1 MKDLMLIFP
10 AYSKLKLPYMRKSC
24 QLLSALLVLSFFSLP
39 GFGQSVS
46 VSGTVRNNVTKDPV
60 SSVSVLV
67 KGSSVGTFTNENG
80 VFKLTVDK
88 LPVVLVFSSIGFES
102 QEITVNNDSA
112 TDVLLVPASSLGQEV
127 VISASRVPERILES
141 PVSIERISNV
151 AIRNSAATNYYDI
164 VNNIK
169 GVDVVAASLSFKTP
183 TTRGFAGSGNP
194 RFNQIVDGM
203 DNQAPGLNFSVG
215 SVIGLTELD
224 VESMELLPGASSVLY
239 GPGGM
244 NGTLLINSK
253 NPFKF
258 QGLSFQVK
266 TGIMHADGR
275 GRSISPY
282 HNWSMRWA
290 QKVSD
295 RFAFK
300 IGAELIQAKDWLAD
314 DYRNYQRLGT
324 TGKIVPGTRSTD
336 PNYDGINTY
345 GDETTA
351 NLKEILDGLAGQVP
365 FWQSYIANLP
375 SQIPVSR
382 TGYTE
387 NEVVNPNSLN
397 FKLSGALH
405 YKFGKNLEAILAGHW
420 GTGNTVYTGSQ
431 RYSLKDLKVGQYK
444 LELRSDKWFVRGYT
458 TQENAGQS
466 HNLTVTS
473 QLFNEA
479 WKPTLTFDDNGN
491 PTPQATDWLIQYA
504 FAYMNAKLAGRSEL
518 ESHNIARGVADV
530 GRPAA
535 GSTQFKTIFDRVRKI
550 PIPKGG
556 LFLDRT
562 DLYFVEGQYNFSS
575 AIKIFD
581 LLVGGSWKQYKLNSQ
596 GTLFADKPGDPI
608 TIRETGAYIQVGKEI
623 IPDLLKLT
631 AAGRYDKNE
640 NFKGRFTPRFT
651 ALIKAA
657 KDHNIRLSYQTAYR
671 FPSTQQ
677 QWIDLDVGS
686 GRLIG
691 ANIFLWRK
699 WDLINNPGYDP
710 ATVPTNGLFPQGV
723 TTPARVPYIEVKP
736 ESVSTFELGYKSLIN
751 KKLLIDAYVY
761 YGQYENFLTRR
772 DVIQF
777 ANGVTPDFL
786 NAYKG
791 FSVVVN
797 SPEKVKTYGWAAGLD
812 WLLPANFTIGASASS
827 DKIKNVPK
835 GFRAFFNAPELRT
848 VFSFGNTGFG
858 PHSLLGFNVS
868 WRWQDGFFY
877 ENDFNQGDLPAYN
890 TVDAQISLKQP
901 KIKSMFKLGATN
913 ILNQYYRT
921 AIGNPSIGGLYYVSF
936 AYNVL

>member
-1 MKDLMLIFP
+1 MLIFP
-10 AYSKLKLPYMRKSC
+10 AYSKLKLPYMRKNC
-24 QLLSALLVLSFFSLP
+24 HLIVALLVVNFIAIAGFS
-39 GFGQSVS
+39 QTIT
-46 VSGTVRNNVTKDPV
+46 VSGTVRNSITKEPIP
-60 SSVSVLV
+60 SVSVLV
-67 KGSSVGTFTNENG
+67 KGSSSGTFTNENG
-80 VFKLTVDK
+80 SFKLTVDK
-88 LPVVLVFSSIGFES
+88 TPVVLVFSSVGYET
-102 QEITVNNDSA
+102 QEVTASNAGAAV
-112 TDVLLVPASSLGQEV
+112 DVDFVPASSLGQEV
-127 VISASRVPERILES
+127 VVSASRVPERILES

-151 AIRNSAATNYYDI
+151 AIRNSAASNYYDI
-164 VNNIK
+164 VQNIK

-183 TTRGFAGSGNP
+183 TTRGFAGSGNT

-215 SVIGLTELD
+215 SIIGLTELD

-253 NPFKF
+253 NPFKY

-266 TGIMHADGR
+266 TGIMHTDGSR
-275 GRSISPY
+275 GRSVSPY
-282 HNWSMRWA
+282 HNWSLRWA

-300 IGAELIQAKDWLAD
+300 IGSELIQAKDWLAD
-314 DYRNYQRLGT
+314 DYRNYKRLGT
-324 TGKIVPGTRSTD
+324 TGSIVPGTRDND

-345 GDETTA
+345 GDETSV
-351 NLKEILDGLAGQVP
+351 NLKDLLNGLAGQIP
-365 FWQSYIANLP
+365 FWQSHVATLP
-375 SQIPVSR
+375 AQILVSR

-405 YKFGKNLEAILAGHW
+405 YKLSNKLEAIIAGHW

-444 LELRSDKWFVRGYT
+444 VELKSDNWFVRAYT
-458 TQENAGQS
+458 TQENSGQS

-479 WKPTLTFDDNGN
+479 WKPTVTRVNGVAS
-491 PTPQATDWLIQYA
+491 PQGTDWLVQYA
-504 FAYMNAKLAGRSEL
+504 FAYMNAKLAGQSEL
-518 ESHNIARGVADV
+518 NSHNIARSVADV

-535 GSTQFKTIFDRVRKI
+535 GSQQFKTIFDRVRKI
-550 PIPKGG
+550 PIPQGG

-562 DLYFVEGQYNFSS
+562 DLWFVEGQYNLSK
-575 AIKIFD
+575 AIKVLDVLI
-581 LLVGGSWKQYKLNSQ
+581 GGNWKQYKLNSQ
-596 GTLFADKPGDPI
+596 GTLFADKIGDPI
-608 TIRETGAYIQVGKEI
+608 IINEVGAYIQVGKEI
-623 IPDLLKLT
+623 IPDRLKLT

-640 NFKGRFTPRFT
+640 NFEGRFTPRVT
-651 ALIKAA
+651 ALLKVA
-657 KDHNIRLSYQTAYR
+657 KDHNIRLSFQTAYR

-691 ANIFLWRK
+691 ANKFLWDK
-699 WDLINNPGYDP
+699 YDLTNNNGYDP
-710 ATVPTNGLFPQGV
+710 ATVPPLGTSP
-723 TTPARVPYIEVKP
+723 TKIPYKEAKP
-736 ESVSTFELGYKSLIN
+736 ESVTTFEVGYKSLIS
-751 KKLLIDAYVY
+751 KKLLIDAYAY
-761 YGQYENFLTRR
+761 YGNYENFLTRR

-777 ANGVTPDFL
+777 ASGVTPSL
-786 NAYKG
+786 ANPYKG

-797 SPEKVKTYGWAAGLD
+797 SPEKVETYGWAAGLE

-827 DKIKNVPK
+827 DKIENVPA

-858 PHSLLGFNVS
+858 KQKLLGFNVS

-877 ENDFNQGDLPAYN
+877 ENDFNQGDLPAYHN
-890 TVDAQISLKQP
+890 VDASISLKQP
-901 KIKSMFKLGATN
+901 KIKSLFKIGAN
-913 ILNQYYRT
+913 NLLNQYYRT